1 MNASNVNPADWNPAT
16 IMKAAKDFAKRLN
29 SKDIK
34 FSVKVR
40 NIHKIEKKNSI
51 CISGFGYEKN
61 KKTSNLYIKK
71 M

>member
-34 FSVKVR
+34 FSVKV
-40 NIHKIEKKNSI
+40 
-51 CISGFGYEKN
+51 SGFGYEKN